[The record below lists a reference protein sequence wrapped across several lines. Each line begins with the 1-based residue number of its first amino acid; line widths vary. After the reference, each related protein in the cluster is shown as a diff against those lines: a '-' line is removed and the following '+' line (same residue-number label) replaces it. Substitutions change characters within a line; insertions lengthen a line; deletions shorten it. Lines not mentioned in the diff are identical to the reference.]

1 MEMTCRTCGFF
12 LCLEANLIMTS
23 LERRHEGRYQR
34 RKAVRDARRNERCAE
49 YNNFHNI
56 MCYRSLYRANKKS
69 MRNVSWKASVQRYQ
83 MNLLRNMEKTR
94 YSLEHGKDI
103 TKGFVEFDIMER
115 GRLRH
120 IRSIHYS
127 ERIVQRSTCDNSLVP
142 ILRRSLIYDNG
153 ACLENKGV
161 DQALDRMTAHLQQFY
176 RANGFSNEGYA
187 LVFDFSGFFDNILHS
202 YCFDIYQ
209 SAYTNEQ
216 ILGLL
221 TRFILPFGHPNSV
234 VAYKRVRCENVL
246 DGYTG
251 KSLGLGSQISQI
263 TAVAYPSAIDH
274 FIKEWMHVR
283 FYGRYMDDGYMLFKT
298 KSEAKD
304 ALRILEKLCSTL
316 SIKLNMRKTQIV
328 KLRNGIRFLKVWLRL
343 TETGKVKHRMTRKS
357 ITRQRR
363 KLKKFAAMVAAKEMT
378 VQEAANSYA
387 SWKGYAIHRGGYMA
401 TKKMD
406 DQFITLFGVKAPE
419 CNTKKRRKK
428 SWQRTSQRQMKLQL
442 RPLQLKTV

>member
-1 MEMTCRTCGFF
+1 MT
-12 LCLEANLIMTS
+12 A
-23 LERRHEGRYQR
+23 LERRREGRYQR
-34 RKAVRDARRNERCAE
+34 RKAARDAKKNEQCAK
-49 YNNFHNI
+49 YGDFHNI
-56 MCYRSLYRANKKS
+56 TRYSSLYRANKKS

-83 MNLLRNMEKTR
+83 MNLLRNMEKAR
-94 YSLEHGKDI
+94 YSLEQGKDI

-127 ERIVQRSTCDNSLVP
+127 ERVVQRSTCDNSLVP
-142 ILRRSLIYDNG
+142 MLRRSLIYDNG
-153 ACLENKGV
+153 ACLEGKGV
-161 DQALDRMTAHLQQFY
+161 DQALDRMVAHLQQFY

-202 YCFDIYQ
+202 HCFDIYR

-216 ILGLL
+216 ILWLL
-221 TRFILPFGHPNSV
+221 SCFIIPFGHPNST
-234 VAYKRVRCENVL
+234 VAYKRIRRENVL

-263 TAVAYPSAIDH
+263 TAVTYPSAIDH
-274 FIKEWMHVR
+274 FIKEWMRVR

-298 KSEAKD
+298 KAEAKD
-304 ALRILEKLCSTL
+304 AIRILEKLCASFG
-316 SIKLNMRKTQIV
+316 IKLNMRKTQIV
-328 KLRNGIRFLKVWLRL
+328 KLKNGVRFLKVRLRL
-343 TETGKVKHRMTRKS
+343 TETGKVKRRMARKS

-363 KLKKFAAMVAAKEMT
+363 KLKKFAAMVAANEMT

-387 SWKGYAIHRGGYMA
+387 SWKGYAVRRGGYMA

-406 DQFITLFGVKAPE
+406 SRFKALFGVEPPK
-419 CNTKKRRKK
+419 CNIKKRRKR
-428 SWQRTSQRQMKLQL
+428 SWLRTQRAPRPSL
-442 RPLQLKTV
+442 RPLRRAA